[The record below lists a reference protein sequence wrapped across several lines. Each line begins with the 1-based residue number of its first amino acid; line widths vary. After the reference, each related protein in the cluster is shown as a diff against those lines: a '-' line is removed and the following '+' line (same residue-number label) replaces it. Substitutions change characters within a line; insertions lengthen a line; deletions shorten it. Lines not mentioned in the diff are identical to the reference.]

1 MPKYNLG
8 GPLDLSAYGDS
19 TGGSTRAQAVEDK
32 NVQYAKDNTPMAL
45 KVLTGIGNTVGSA
58 IETVVPGVGNFMDLT
73 KAGDN
78 VGLSGVMDVSD
89 KVGGALGTAAN
100 LTANVMTGGA
110 SGAAGAA
117 MGALGNMGNKEPD
130 LPIAEY
136 GMKLPNAEYGG
147 VTNINGPSHE
157 NGGVPLDID
166 GDGSADIEA
175 EGGEA
180 MTKDF
185 IFSDTLKDP
194 ETKKTFADMAK
205 SIENKFKGVE
215 DSLSDKTKD
224 FELSMV
230 KEKNRKAKETKEFQ
244 EKLLQLQ
251 ELEKAAM
258 SQEMDP
264 NLPTAGY
271 GMDMPKE
278 FKYGGG
284 IKNELEL
291 PEFKNGG
298 GLWAN
303 IHAKRKRIE
312 GGSGER
318 MRTPGSKGAPTEEA
332 LKNSARY
339 GADLPKA
346 EDGVIVPL
354 PDLSFVAPPLPQT
367 GLEIL
372 ARKNATALN
381 NPGVSRYTD
390 MGYVGPNSSNM
401 QLPIAANQ
409 NLPKQQNSIVPYS
422 SPFQKDEVVS
432 APVDPVTGKPSVT
445 DGNKFLLAG
454 SALGPLANA
463 ALLAADIAQKPEEVK
478 RKFADSP
485 ITRMRYSDKAPLSEI
500 RQQFAGI
507 KGALQGRSPSTTAAN
522 LIGAMDKTQRNL
534 AATKFKVEE
543 LNKAQDLSY
552 EDRVAAQQL
561 QNINLFNVYEQQ
573 DAMNVA
579 ARKGAIRQDVQSL
592 IDTSSQGLANVGD
605 IKNQDLT
612 NQIKFSTLNSLYK
625 KYRLPGQTLEDFK
638 KEIGEGASATQFQ
651 VK

>member
-1 MPKYNLG
+1 
-8 GPLDLSAYGDS
+8 
-19 TGGSTRAQAVEDK
+19 
-32 NVQYAKDNTPMAL
+32 
-45 KVLTGIGNTVGSA
+45 
-58 IETVVPGVGNFMDLT
+58 MDLT

-78 VGLSGVMDVSD
+78 VGLSGVMDVTD
-89 KVGGALGTAAN
+89 KVGGALGTAAD
-100 LTANVMTGGA
+100 LTANVMTGGT

-117 MGALGNMGNKEPD
+117 IGGLNKMLNKEPD
-130 LPIAEY
+130 LPIANY
-136 GMKLPNAEYGG
+136 GMNLPNAEYGG
-147 VTNINGPSHE
+147 VTNINGPGHE
-157 NGGVPLDID
+157 NGGVPLDIN
-166 GDGSADIEA
+166 GDGAADIEA

-205 SIENKFKGVE
+205 SIENKFKRVE

-251 ELEKAAM
+251 EVEKAAM
-258 SQEMDP
+258 SQGMDP
-264 NLPTAGY
+264 NLPTAEY

-278 FKYGGG
+278 Y
-284 IKNELEL
+284 
-291 PEFKNGG
+291 KNGG
-298 GLWAN
+298 ELPKAVGGFDLLPYLNEYLGTVLPGPTTEPIGPPALKTPKFNFDKRFDLNRKDHN
-303 IHAKRKRIE
+303 ILNQDEIQGTTKKVEKDFAVTPEIQAQLDAKIKEYE
-312 GGSGER
+312 GGS
-318 MRTPGSKGAPTEEA
+318 
-332 LKNSARY
+332 
-339 GADLPKA
+339 
-346 EDGVIVPL
+346 
-354 PDLSFVAPPLPQT
+354 
-367 GLEIL
+367 
-372 ARKNATALN
+372 
-381 NPGVSRYTD
+381 
-390 MGYVGPNSSNM
+390 SS
-401 QLPIAANQ
+401 QL
-409 NLPKQQNSIVPYS
+409 
-422 SPFQKDEVVS
+422 
-432 APVDPVTGKPSVT
+432 T

-454 SALGPLANA
+454 SALGPLGNA

-485 ITRMRYSDKAPLSEI
+485 ITKMRYSDKAPLSDI

-507 KGALQGRSPSTTAAN
+507 KGALQGRSPNTTAAN
-522 LIGAMDKTQRNL
+522 LIGAMDKTQKNL
-534 AATKFKVEE
+534 ASTKFKVEE

-552 EDRVAAQQL
+552 EDRVAGQQL
-561 QNINLFNVYEQQ
+561 QNINLFNLYEQQ

-625 KYRLPGQTLEDFK
+625 KYRLPGQTIEDFK
-638 KEIGEGASATQFQ
+638 KEIGQGASATQFQ
-651 VK
+651 VG

>member
-19 TGGSTRAQAVEDK
+19 TGGSTRDQAVEDK

-58 IETVVPGVGNFMDLT
+58 IEKVVPGVGNFMDLT

-100 LTANVMTGGA
+100 LTANVMTGGT

-157 NGGVPLDID
+157 NGGVPLDIN

-230 KEKNRKAKETKEFQ
+230 KEKNRKVKETKEFQ

-251 ELEKAAM
+251 EVEKAVM
-258 SQEMDP
+258 SQGMDP
-264 NLPTAGY
+264 NLPTAEY
-271 GMDMPKE
+271 GMGMPKE
-278 FKYGGG
+278 Y
-284 IKNELEL
+284 
-291 PEFKNGG
+291 KNGG
-298 GLWAN
+298 
-303 IHAKRKRIE
+303 E
-312 GGSGER
+312 
-318 MRTPGSKGAPTEEA
+318 
-332 LKNSARY
+332 
-339 GADLPKA
+339 LPKA
-346 EDGVIVPL
+346 VGGFDLIPYLNEYSGTVLPGPTTEPIGPPALKTPKFNFDKRFGLNQSDDKILNPKSTIKGDFPTELGAEVNKTGEEDFAVTP
-354 PDLSFVAPPLPQT
+354 
-367 GLEIL
+367 EIQAQL
-372 ARKNATALN
+372 DAKIKEY
-381 NPGVSRYTD
+381 GK
-390 MGYVGPNSSNM
+390 SSSS
-401 QLPIAANQ
+401 QL
-409 NLPKQQNSIVPYS
+409 
-422 SPFQKDEVVS
+422 
-432 APVDPVTGKPSVT
+432 T

-485 ITRMRYSDKAPLSEI
+485 ITKIRYSDKAPLSEI

-507 KGALQGRSPSTTAAN
+507 KGALQGRSPNTTAAN

-561 QNINLFNVYEQQ
+561 QNINLFNLYEQQ
-573 DAMNVA
+573 DDMNLA
-579 ARKGAIRQDVQSL
+579 AKKGAIRQDVQSL

-612 NQIKFSTLNSLYK
+612 NQIKFSSLNSLYK
-625 KYRLPGQTLEDFK
+625 KYRLPGQTIEDFK

-651 VK
+651 V